1 LLIECVLKSSMM
13 MLFSPLQVNDVVFK
27 NRLAVSPMCQY
38 SAHDGF
44 VFDWHL
50 VHYGALA
57 KGGAGLVMLEA
68 TAVSPEGRISPADL
82 GIWSDEHLSGLQRIV
97 GFIHQQGAVAG
108 VQLAHAGRKA
118 STSPP
123 QFGGKQLVSGE
134 GGWQTVAP
142 SAIPFRAGEMEPE
155 ALSHGQM
162 DQIVENFAMAAK
174 RALQAGFK
182 LIEIHGA
189 HGYLLHQFLSPLT
202 NQRTDEYGGAFEN
215 RIRLV
220 MRVVEAIRKVWPQE
234 NVLIVRL
241 SVTDWVDGGWNLNET
256 LKLVRLLKEAG
267 VDLIDCSSGGTV
279 PDAIIPAAPGY
290 QVPFA
295 AEIRKAGLLTGAVGL
310 ITKASQANEI
320 VKSGQADL
328 VFMGREMLRD
338 PHFPLRAAHELQVQV
353 EWPRQYTRGKWE

>member
-1 LLIECVLKSSMM
+1 
-13 MLFSPLQVNDVVFK
+13 MLFSPLQINNVIFK

-50 VHYGALA
+50 VHYGAFA

-68 TAVSPEGRISPADL
+68 TAVSPEGRISPADV

-123 QFGGKQLVSGE
+123 QFGGKQLVAEE
-134 GGWQTVAP
+134 GGWPTVAP
-142 SAIPFRAGEMEPE
+142 SAIPFRAGEREPE
-155 ALSHGQM
+155 ALSSEQI

-174 RALQAGFK
+174 RALQAGFN
-182 LIEIHGA
+182 LIELHAA

-202 NQRTDEYGGAFEN
+202 NQRTDEYGGIFDN

-220 MRVVEAIRKVWPQE
+220 MRVVEAVRQVWPNE
-234 NVLIVRL
+234 NALLVRL
-241 SVTDWVDGGWNLNET
+241 SATDWVEGGWNLTET
-256 LKLVRLLKEAG
+256 IELVRQLKNAG

-279 PDAIIPAAPGY
+279 PDAIIPLAPGY
-290 QVPFA
+290 QVPFS
-295 AEIRKAGLLTGAVGL
+295 AEIRKTGILTGAVGL
-310 ITKASQANEI
+310 ITQAKQANEI
-320 VKSGQADL
+320 VENGQADL